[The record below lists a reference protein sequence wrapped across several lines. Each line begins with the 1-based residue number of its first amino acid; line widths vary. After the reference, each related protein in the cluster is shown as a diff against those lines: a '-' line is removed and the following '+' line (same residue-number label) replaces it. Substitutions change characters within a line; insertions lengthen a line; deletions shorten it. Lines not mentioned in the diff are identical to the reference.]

1 MNILI
6 VEDEELYAD
15 QLQMLI
21 KRLGHHTCAV
31 VDNAEE
37 ALIQFDR
44 HSVDMALVDINL
56 KGEMDGLELGKWLRR
71 FSNIPIVF
79 ITSHY
84 DNQEYFE
91 KASKVQAFGFIRK
104 PVDETELLRTITLAL
119 SYGSGEQSFDGTSL
133 AGKTV
138 QSSPIT
144 ETLLLQMRSK
154 LVKINQDE
162 ILYIE
167 ADDKYCTLFLEDG
180 RQFQERGSLRE
191 MSKKLSASKF
201 AQSHR
206 SFIVNLDQIQEIN
219 TAEFTIKV
227 QEYWIPLGNTY
238 KEYFLKK
245 FGV

>member
-21 KRLGHHTCAV
+21 SRLGHKTCAV
-31 VDNAEE
+31 VENAEE

-44 HSVDMALVDINL
+44 HSVDLALVDINL

-71 FSNIPIVF
+71 FSNIPIIF

-91 KASKVQAFGFIRK
+91 KASQVQAFGFIRK
-104 PVDETELLRTITLAL
+104 PVDETELLRTMTLAL
-119 SYGSGEQSFDGTSL
+119 SYGSDVQPFEGSSL
-133 AGKTV
+133 VGNKGH
-138 QSSPIT
+138 SLPFNES
-144 ETLLLQMRSK
+144 LLLQMRSK
-154 LVKINQDE
+154 LIKINQDE

-191 MSKKLSASKF
+191 MSKKLSPSKF

-206 SFIVNLDQIQEIN
+206 SFIVNLEHIQEIN
-219 TAEFTIKV
+219 TAEFTIKM
-227 QEYWIPLGNTY
+227 QNYWIPLGNTY
-238 KEYFLKK
+238 KDYFLKK

>member
-21 KRLGHHTCAV
+21 KRLGHQTCAV

-119 SYGSGEQSFDGTSL
+119 SYGSDVEPFDGTSL

-138 QSSPIT
+138 LSSQVP

-167 ADDKYCTLFLEDG
+167 ADDKYCTLILEDG
-180 RQFQERGSLRE
+180 RQFQERGSLKE
-191 MSKKLSASKF
+191 MSKKLSVSKF